1 MNAKTDDKKTI
12 NDAPEWTAIRQ
23 NWAKE
28 QTQRVQAH
36 ALRVFDVDD
45 ELPLSRHILL
55 GTIVLF
61 FFAMFVLASWITLDE
76 VTRGDGK
83 VIPPGDVQ
91 AVQREESGIV
101 EEILVQEGDKV
112 QAGQV
117 LMRLSD
123 IAASSDLGA
132 NKARFLGLLASITRL
147 QTESRGELSVD
158 FPKEVVEG
166 CPSCVTEELNTFRA
180 NQQQLQGQINVLQE
194 QFNQR
199 EQELRELNTRITDT
213 RGVISIQRQEMAMI
227 EPLVERG
234 SAPKLELLQLE
245 RGLKEKNSE
254 LNGYLSS
261 LPRVKSSIGEVKAR
275 IDEAKT
281 SAQAQAQTELSA
293 KLIEMNEAQE
303 RLSALKERK
312 NRKEITSPV
321 SGIIQEITVNTIGGV
336 VRPGE
341 DIIKVVPEGENL
353 IVEARIRPGD
363 RAFIHPGQKARI
375 KITAYDFSIYGALDG
390 ELSYIS
396 QDTFEDEQGNSFYRV
411 RLRTDKNHL
420 VHKGEIKP
428 ITTGMV
434 TSVDI
439 LTGKKT
445 IMQYLLKPFIKT
457 LDNAMNE
464 R

>member
-1 MNAKTDDKKTI
+1 MSESGKNI
-12 NDAPEWTAIRQ
+12 NEEPEWTAIRQ
-23 NWAKE
+23 DWAKE
-28 QTQRVQAH
+28 QVQRVQAH
-36 ALRVFDVDD
+36 ALRAFDADD
-45 ELPLSRHILL
+45 DLPLSRHFLL
-55 GTIVLF
+55 VAIVLF
-61 FFAMFVLASWITLDE
+61 FVVMISWANLATLDE

-101 EEILVQEGDKV
+101 EEILVKEGDNVK
-112 QAGQV
+112 AGQV

-147 QTESRGELSVD
+147 QAEAKGELSVE
-158 FPKEVVEG
+158 FPKAVLAG
-166 CPSCVTEELNTFRA
+166 CSSCVTEEMNSFRA
-180 NQQQLQGQINVLQE
+180 NQQQTQGQVNVLQ
-194 QFNQR
+194 QQLNQR
-199 EQELRELNTRITDT
+199 EQELRELDMRIADT
-213 RGVISIQRQEMAMI
+213 RGVVSLQRQEMAMI
-227 EPLVERG
+227 EPLVARG
-234 SAPKLELLQLE
+234 SAPKLELLQLQ
-245 RGLKEKNSE
+245 RGMKEKNSE

-261 LPRVKSSIGEVKAR
+261 LPRVKSAIEEAKAR
-275 IDEAKT
+275 IDEVKT
-281 SAQAQAQTELSA
+281 SVQAQAQTELSA
-293 KLIEMNEAQE
+293 KLTEMNEAQE
-303 RLSALKERK
+303 KISALKERK
-312 NRKEITSPV
+312 SRKEIVSPV
-321 SGIIQEITVNTIGGV
+321 TGIIQEISVNTIGGV

-341 DIIKVVPEGENL
+341 DIIKVVPEGDQL

-363 RAFIHPGQKARI
+363 RAFIHPGQKAKI
-375 KITAYDFSIYGALDG
+375 KITAYDFSIYGGLDG

-396 QDTFEDEQGNSFYRV
+396 QDTFEDEQGHTFYRV
-411 RLRTDKNHL
+411 RLRTDKNYL
-420 VHKGEIKP
+420 VHKGETKP

-457 LDNAMNE
+457 LDKAMNE